1 MAKKPSDAVQFTRES
16 AERIAGVVRAAE
28 LAPAAASPLTFRKLV
43 QQSASKGTPIS
54 FALYTASSYWNVG
67 AYGGPTNT
75 SFVKTILLYPKT
87 LPTANF
93 WASAMTVQCRNSIAA
108 VPLVSTVATQAYMT
122 VLAMKAHG
130 EWRLIGVQ
138 S

>member
-16 AERIAGVVRAAE
+16 AERVARVVRAAE

-43 QQSASKGTPIS
+43 QQSASKGTAIS

-67 AYGGPTNT
+67 PYAGPTNT
-75 SFVKTILLYPKT
+75 SFIKTILLYPKT
-87 LPTANF
+87 INTANF
-93 WASAMTVQCRNSIAA
+93 WAGAVTAQCRNNIAA
-108 VPLVSTVATQAYMT
+108 VPLVSTAATQASMT
-122 VLAMKAHG
+122 VLAMKSHG